1 MTRPPPLL
9 LASLS
14 SILLVALVLPS
25 TVIFKTTPQLV
36 QFFTVQEPPPERTP
50 PNPVLAGA
58 RPPPKKTAGNTTIQQ
73 PPAERT
79 PPIPM
84 PEARPPPKKTAGNTS
99 TDAEQ
104 GSEKPGPYHDWEHF
118 NSDYNEMMRNLKIYV
133 YPDVHQNSSPFS
145 NIFLPRTNL
154 KKLGNYYSEHAFK
167 TALLSSPLLTS
178 RPEEAHFLY
187 MPFSINLMRY
197 DGRLHSVESINE
209 FVGRYTDR
217 ISSEFAF
224 WNASGGTDHLYVYC
238 HSIGRDAASCHEGL
252 LNNAIQV
259 TCSSSY
265 SQKFYVSHKDVA
277 LPQVWPRP
285 DPDDRVLNPLDAR
298 VLLLFLHSYSVSGPC
313 SIWYEP
319 LEPFTQIVKGSTN
332 DCQYCRPSPSDR
344 LVFFA
349 GRKQNA
355 RVREKLIALWGND
368 TSMAIY
374 SNNRSLPYEEGFQ
387 RSRYCLSV
395 KGYEVNTAR
404 VSDAIYFGCIPVII
418 SDHYDLPLNNV
429 LDWSKFSVIIN
440 EQDVEFLKEILL
452 SISEETYLTM
462 YNNLFLRTASAVL
475 LAFRAC
481 DESMT
486 DNSYSGWMSCP
497 VDTFGAR
504 VWGKEVIDQSHCMKQ
519 V

>member
-1 MTRPPPLL
+1 MPRPPPLL

-14 SILLVALVLPS
+14 SILLVVLVLPS

-36 QFFTVQEPPPERTP
+36 QFFTIQQPPPERTP
-50 PNPVLAGA
+50 PNPV
-58 RPPPKKTAGNTTIQQ
+58 PAGNTNIQQ
-73 PPAERT
+73 PPPERT
-79 PPIPM
+79 PPNPVPAGNTNIQQPP
-84 PEARPPPKKTAGNTS
+84 PERTPPNPVPAGNTNIQQPPPERTPPNPVPGARPPPPKKTAGNTS

-118 NSDYNEMMRNLKIYV
+118 DADYNEMMRNLKIYV

-178 RPEEAHFLY
+178 RPEEAHFFY

-209 FVGRYTDR
+209 FVGRYTER

-224 WNASGGTDHLYVYC
+224 WNASGGADHLYVYC
-238 HSIGRDAASCHEGL
+238 HSVGRDVASSHEGL

-259 TCSSSY
+259 TCSSGY
-265 SQKFYVSHKDVA
+265 SQKLYVSHKDVA
-277 LPQVWPRP
+277 LPQLIPW
-285 DPDDRVLNPLDAR
+285 
-298 VLLLFLHSYSVSGPC
+298 LF
-313 SIWYEP
+313 
-319 LEPFTQIVKGSTN
+319 K
-332 DCQYCRPSPSDR
+332 CRDR

-374 SNNRSLPYEEGFQ
+374 SNNRSLPYEEGFR

-404 VSDAIYFGCIPVII
+404 VSDAIHFGCIPVII
-418 SDHYDLPLNNV
+418 SDYYDLPLNNV

-462 YNNLFLRTASAVL
+462 YNNLHLVRRHFAWHTPPENFDSFYMTAYQLWLRRGL
-475 LAFRAC
+475 HRL
-481 DESMT
+481 
-486 DNSYSGWMSCP
+486 SY
-497 VDTFGAR
+497 
-504 VWGKEVIDQSHCMKQ
+504 
-519 V
+519 

>member
-14 SILLVALVLPS
+14 SILLVVLVLPS

-36 QFFTVQEPPPERTP
+36 QFFTVQQPPPERTP
-50 PNPVLAGA
+50 PNPVPAGA

-79 PPIPM
+79 PPNPV
-84 PEARPPPKKTAGNTS
+84 PGARPPPPKKMAGNPS
-99 TDAEQ
+99 SDARQ

-118 NSDYNEMMRNLKIYV
+118 NADYNEMMRNLKIYV

-167 TALLSSPLLTS
+167 TALLSSTLLTS
-178 RPEEAHFLY
+178 RPEEAHFFY

-238 HSIGRDAASCHEGL
+238 HSVGRDAASSHGGL

-265 SQKFYVSHKDVA
+265 SQKLYVSHKDVA

-285 DPDDRVLNPLDAR
+285 DPDDRVLNTPDAR
-298 VLLLFLHSYSVSGPC
+298 D
-313 SIWYEP
+313 I
-319 LEPFTQIVKGSTN
+319 
-332 DCQYCRPSPSDR
+332 

-355 RVREKLIALWGND
+355 RVREKLIALWGNE

-374 SNNRSLPYEEGFQ
+374 SNNRSLPYEEGFR

-404 VSDAIYFGCIPVII
+404 VSDAIHFGCIPVII
-418 SDHYDLPLNNV
+418 SDYYDLPLNNV

-452 SISEETYLTM
+452 SISEETYLAM
-462 YNNLFLRTASAVL
+462 YNNLYLVRRHFAWHTPPENFDSFYMTAYQLWLRRGL
-475 LAFRAC
+475 HRL
-481 DESMT
+481 
-486 DNSYSGWMSCP
+486 SY
-497 VDTFGAR
+497 
-504 VWGKEVIDQSHCMKQ
+504 
-519 V
+519 